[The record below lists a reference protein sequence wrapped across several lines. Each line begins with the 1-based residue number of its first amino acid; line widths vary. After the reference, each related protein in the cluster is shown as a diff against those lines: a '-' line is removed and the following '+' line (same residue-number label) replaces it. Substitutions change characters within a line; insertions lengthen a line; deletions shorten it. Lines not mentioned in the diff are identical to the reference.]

1 MTDQKIMMECDT
13 CSKKFQ
19 FGPHQYEGRVINL
32 YGITV
37 CDTCWTGSWDGWA
50 PHFEPIIQKHLA
62 EKIYQSLQET
72 IKVGCHETR

>member
-37 CDTCWTGSWDGWA
+37 CDTCWTGNWDGWA
-50 PHFEPIIQKHLA
+50 SHFEPIIQKHLA
-62 EKIYQSLQET
+62 EKNLPEPPRNN
-72 IKVGCHETR
+72 KGWLPRD